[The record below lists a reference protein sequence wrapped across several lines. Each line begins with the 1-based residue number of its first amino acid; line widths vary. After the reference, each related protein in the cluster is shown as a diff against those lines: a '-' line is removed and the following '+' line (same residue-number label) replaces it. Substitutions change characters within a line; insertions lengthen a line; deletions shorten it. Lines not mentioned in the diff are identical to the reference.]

1 MDWVS
6 QDIVHALR
14 WADIVSKSTNWRLM
28 TSHIIVLPFSKER
41 NNEVSSEFSSK
52 DLGEEVDV

>member
-14 WADIVSKSTNWRLM
+14 RADVVSKSTNWRLM